1 MTGLLVNMIGGLFLV
16 AALGIL
22 GLVVYNSVA
31 NAYRET
37 VLADVEERCG
47 QAPKHRRYG
56 HFLWRL
62 VYPVLAVVSILLKTL
77 AMIAVNTENPRR
89 KSYYCGDG
97 TVWCRNEDGSW
108 YNSNTGEI
116 APNGPPY

>member
-22 GLVVYNSVA
+22 GLVLYNSVA

-37 VLADVEERCG
+37 VLAEAEGKD
-47 QAPKHRRYG
+47 AKTPKHRRYS

-62 VYPVLAVVSILLKTL
+62 VYPFFALVGICLKVMAVILGD
-77 AMIAVNTENPRR
+77 NPKNEEETRWHDGVYWKR
-89 KSYYCGDG
+89 SSAGTWYSYGAD
-97 TVWCRNEDGSW
+97 EDD
-108 YNSNTGEI
+108 Y
-116 APNGPPY
+116 PPPL

>member
-22 GLVVYNSVA
+22 GLVVYRGVA

-37 VLADVEERCG
+37 VLSEAEG
-47 QAPKHRRYG
+47 KGAKTPKHRRYG

-62 VYPVLAVVSILLKTL
+62 VYPFFALVGICLKIMTVILGDNPKTEEDTRWHNGALWQRNSSIGGWYSYT
-77 AMIAVNTENPRR
+77 ADDDDPGPRT
-89 KSYYCGDG
+89 Y
-97 TVWCRNEDGSW
+97 
-108 YNSNTGEI
+108 
-116 APNGPPY
+116 